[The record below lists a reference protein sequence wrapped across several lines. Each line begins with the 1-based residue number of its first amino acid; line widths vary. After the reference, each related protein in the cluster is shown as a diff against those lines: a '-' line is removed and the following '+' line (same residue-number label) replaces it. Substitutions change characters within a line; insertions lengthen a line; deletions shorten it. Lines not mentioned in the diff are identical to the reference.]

1 MHQRLAGIVECDE
14 DSSAMTGLDRAR
26 ELIAEEKERQIGVL
40 DCVRAELDHDASP
53 QGQGK

>member
-1 MHQRLAGIVECDE
+1 
-14 DSSAMTGLDRAR
+14 MTGLDRAR

-40 DCVRAELDHDASP
+40 DRVRAELDHDASP